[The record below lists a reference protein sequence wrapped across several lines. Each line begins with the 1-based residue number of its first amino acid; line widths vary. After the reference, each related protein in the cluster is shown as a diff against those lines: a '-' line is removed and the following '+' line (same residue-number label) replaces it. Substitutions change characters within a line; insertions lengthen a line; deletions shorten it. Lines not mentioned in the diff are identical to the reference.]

1 MIQYWV
7 KYSVSSS
14 ITKEENVMNNLE
26 IDQIAKIKVVG
37 CGGGGMNAVNRMIE
51 SGVRGVEF
59 IVANTDLQVLNA
71 SPAEIKLQLGKTI
84 TNGLGAGANP
94 EIGREAA
101 LESKDEIRQA
111 LEGADMVFVTCGMG
125 GGTGTG
131 AAPVIAEISQDIGAL
146 TVGIVTKPFRFEGKR
161 RMEQAIIGVDELKKH
176 VDTLI
181 VIPNDKL
188 RDIID
193 KSTPMLDAFKEVD
206 NVLHRGVQSISD
218 LIAVSGL
225 VNLDFADVKAVMEKR
240 GNALI
245 GIGLG
250 TGENRAI
257 EAAKQAVS
265 SPLLETSI
273 VGATDAIINVT
284 GGSSLTL
291 FEAEDAAEVV
301 RASANT
307 DINIIFGAVINESL
321 NDEVIVT
328 VIATGFDDDGMP
340 SGNEYI
346 PDYTDAPTQKK
357 PMNIIDEEYDI
368 PPFLRDRD
376 NI

>member
-1 MIQYWV
+1 
-7 KYSVSSS
+7 
-14 ITKEENVMNNLE
+14 MN
-26 IDQIAKIKVVG
+26 QIAKIKVIGV
-37 CGGGGMNAVNRMIE
+37 GGGGCNAVNRMIV
-51 SGVRGVEF
+51 SGVKGVEF
-59 IVANTDLQVLNA
+59 IVANTDKQVVDA
-71 SPAEIKLQLGKTI
+71 SPADIKLQIGVKL

-101 LESKDEIRQA
+101 EESKDEIRAA
-111 LEGADMVFVTCGMG
+111 LEGADMIFVTCGMG

-131 AAPVIAEISQDIGAL
+131 ASPIIAEIAQDIGAL
-146 TVGIVTKPFRFEGKR
+146 TVGIVTKPFKFEGKR
-161 RMEQAIIGVDELKKH
+161 RMEQAIIGVDELRKH

-193 KSTPMLDAFKEVD
+193 KSTPMIDAFKEVD

-225 VNLDFADVKAVMEKR
+225 VNLDFADVRAIMEKR

-250 TGENRAI
+250 TGEDRAI
-257 EAAKQAVS
+257 KAAQQAVS

-284 GGSSLTL
+284 GGTSLTL

-301 RASANT
+301 RQSAST
-307 DINIIFGAVINESL
+307 DINIIFGAVINENL

-328 VIATGFDDDGMP
+328 VIATGYDENPVSGTSPMAEEYNPGISEVPQKPVSVIDD
-340 SGNEYI
+340 
-346 PDYTDAPTQKK
+346 
-357 PMNIIDEEYDI
+357 EYDI

-376 NI
+376 V